1 MYLEHFGLTR
11 FPFSIAPDPD
21 FLFPTQGHQEALA
34 HLHYAF
40 TGMSGLMCLTGEV
53 GTGKTTLCRT
63 FINAAPDSV
72 HIAYIFN
79 PQLSPVE
86 LLQAI
91 CDELGLSYPADA
103 SLKSLYQILNHRLLE
118 LYSQGDKV
126 ICVID
131 EAQVMP
137 APLLEQ
143 IRLLTNLETSKE
155 KLLSLILVGQ
165 PELNELLSRHDL
177 RQLNQR
183 ITARFHLKHLT
194 LAEARDYARYRVR
207 QAGSEQDLFHDKAIA
222 YLWKVSQGVPRILN
236 TLCDRALLGAY
247 AQGRDQVDLGL
258 AKGAEQEVLPG
269 SGASQASAGLNQNHN
284 HNQIRATSG
293 TQRPGFFTVFLA
305 VLLGVI
311 LGAGTLL
318 AVNTPSNQKLSL
330 DTVVDLFQPAA
341 ATPDTPLALLTQH
354 WSQPVP
360 RCEQLSVDEPQ
371 CLWVDWSLSS
381 LQRLGLPVVIKQQVY
396 GSDAAPQWQL
406 IEQFSARQGKYLNEA
421 LVLWQVPQGYEGIIR
436 PGEQSDVIFWVR
448 EQLGSA
454 WGADWQVIAPSG
466 SSAIPRSNVYDPILA
481 QQVFDFQQQQGLK
494 ADKILGPRT
503 LIALQ
508 QQEEQQ
514 QDKLQKDKLPG
525 SAGEGR

>member
-63 FINAAPDSV
+63 FMNAAPESV

-165 PELNELLSRHDL
+165 PELNELLQRHDL

-194 LAEARDYARYRVR
+194 VAEARDY
-207 QAGSEQDLFHDKAIA
+207 
-222 YLWKVSQGVPRILN
+222 
-236 TLCDRALLGAY
+236 
-247 AQGRDQVDLGL
+247 LGL
-258 AKGAEQEVLPG
+258 MPRVKP
-269 SGASQASAGLNQNHN
+269 
-284 HNQIRATSG
+284 R
-293 TQRPGFFTVFLA
+293 
-305 VLLGVI
+305 
-311 LGAGTLL
+311 
-318 AVNTPSNQKLSL
+318 
-330 DTVVDLFQPAA
+330 
-341 ATPDTPLALLTQH
+341 LT
-354 WSQPVP
+354 W
-360 RCEQLSVDEPQ
+360 R
-371 CLWVDWSLSS
+371 
-381 LQRLGLPVVIKQQVY
+381 
-396 GSDAAPQWQL
+396 
-406 IEQFSARQGKYLNEA
+406 
-421 LVLWQVPQGYEGIIR
+421 
-436 PGEQSDVIFWVR
+436 
-448 EQLGSA
+448 
-454 WGADWQVIAPSG
+454 
-466 SSAIPRSNVYDPILA
+466 
-481 QQVFDFQQQQGLK
+481 
-494 ADKILGPRT
+494 
-503 LIALQ
+503 
-508 QQEEQQ
+508 
-514 QDKLQKDKLPG
+514 
-525 SAGEGR
+525 

>member
-63 FINAAPDSV
+63 FMNAAPESV

-91 CDELGLSYPADA
+91 CDELGLSYPAEA

-165 PELNELLSRHDL
+165 PELNELLQRHDL

-194 LAEARDYARYRVR
+194 VVEARDYVRYRAQ
-207 QAGSEQDLFHDKAIA
+207 QAGAAPEVAKQLFQARAIN
-222 YLWKVSQGVPRILN
+222 YLWKVSAGVPRILN

-247 AQGRDQVDLGL
+247 AQGKAQVDLAL
-258 AKGAEQEVLPG
+258 AKGAQQEVLPPARAKQE
-269 SGASQASAGLNQNHN
+269 ASSTVQSARFPWLT
-284 HNQIRATSG
+284 AAA
-293 TQRPGFFTVFLA
+293 GF
-305 VLLGVI
+305 VLLLVLLLV
-311 LGAGTLL
+311 LGLMLIPQTRINDALL
-318 AVNTPSNQKLSL
+318 TPLTKY
-330 DTVVDLFQPAA
+330 FAPQPE
-341 ATPDTPLALLTQH
+341 TPLALLTQS
-354 WSQPVP
+354 WSNPVAQ
-360 RCEQLSVDEPQ
+360 CDQLTSSSPQ
-371 CLWVDWSLSS
+371 CLWVDWSLDS
-381 LQRLGLPVVIKQQVY
+381 LKKTGLPIAVKQQAY
-396 GSDAAPQWQL
+396 GAATESIEWRPL
-406 IEQFSARQGKYLNEA
+406 EQFTAYNSRYLNEA
-421 LVLWQVPQGYEGIIR
+421 LVLWHPPEGYSDIIR

-454 WGADWQVIAPSG
+454 WGDDWQVIAPAG
-466 SSAIPRSNVYDPILA
+466 STTITRSNVYDPILA
-481 QQVFDFQQQQGLK
+481 QQVFDFQKQNGLL

-508 QQEEQQ
+508 QKPEQ
-514 QDKLQKDKLPG
+514 
-525 SAGEGR
+525 